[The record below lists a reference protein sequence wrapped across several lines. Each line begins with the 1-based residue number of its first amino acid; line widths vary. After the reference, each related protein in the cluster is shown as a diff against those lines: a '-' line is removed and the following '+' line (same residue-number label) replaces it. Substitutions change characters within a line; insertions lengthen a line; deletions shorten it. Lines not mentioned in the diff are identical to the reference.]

1 MKRSLELLGAESSGL
16 DETRK
21 KNILNKSLDDNESL
35 IEVDKL
41 SSLDEK
47 EAYLKTLLE
56 KYPQGY
62 IGSKLLLSELVKEK
76 DLKLSYNMLLSAMFS
91 DPTSPKVFYSLA
103 KLAAFYDAFDI
114 AFKSL
119 DIASWLNSSN
129 SCELDQ
135 EVAILKQN
143 LLERKLLGAFDNS
156 KNDFWNTKTPEKYK
170 ILERIYYES
179 NPEKLLKYCK
189 HLVEQKVANQKDFE
203 DVFKVLYLL
212 KTNKYLKEVQDQV
225 LVSNLTE
232 VSKGFLLGL
241 NLYYSKDFHAAISK
255 LQEVIKTNP
264 LNSKAML
271 YLALSYLHIEEKEKF
286 IKYSELVLPEAEDI
300 FNAVYFI
307 SCALSK
313 QKMLNIGGYPHDKTI
328 SKEIS
333 SILQSLIDAD
343 QYNFVLEINKAFDDL
358 DFYKILSYLPLY
370 MSELFIRK
378 GDVNKA
384 ENILIGCTNKE
395 SHRIKAWICRVK
407 GDESASEK
415 ELIEYRKTYKS
426 SEDIVFQCKMVDLEL
441 PDVLPEDTN
450 KLLEIL
456 EYSYKRTKEIITD
469 LEIEYGLNSMT
480 CIEATCQDCCT
491 KTFPLISF
499 IEYLYMKNWLDK
511 QDIDFKNQIINKSK
525 TIVNDFTSKYS
536 REPEFVIGEGQDY
549 KKSYPIDFTFDCPCL
564 GDNKCT
570 VYEARPF
577 TCRAYGFTSLDGY
590 KYKGCNYFLEQFKI
604 STGLDDFRKVIS
616 TKSFADFS
624 LKIDKKLFG
633 QKILG
638 FIPLW
643 FIQSHDETME
653 KIKKAISSYSS

>member
-1 MKRSLELLGAESSGL
+1 MKKSLELLGVESSGL

-35 IEVDKL
+35 IEVGKL
-41 SSLDEK
+41 SSLNEK

-76 DLKLSYNMLLSAMFS
+76 DLKLAYNMILSAMFS
-91 DPTSPKVFYSLA
+91 EPTSPKVFYSLA
-103 KLAAFYDAFDI
+103 ELAAFHNAFDV
-114 AFKSL
+114 ALKSL
-119 DIASWLNSSN
+119 DIAKWLNVSN
-129 SCELDQ
+129 LSDLDQ
-135 EVAILKQN
+135 KIASSRQN
-143 LLERKLLGAFDNS
+143 LLEKKLLGVFDNS
-156 KNDFWNTKTPEKYK
+156 KNDFWNTKIPEKYK

-179 NPEKLLKYCK
+179 NPEKLLKYSK
-189 HLVEQKVANQKDFE
+189 HLIENKGVNQKDFE

-212 KTNKYLKEVQDQV
+212 KGSKYLEEVKDCIF
-225 LVSNLTE
+225 VSNLAE
-232 VSKGFLLGL
+232 SSKEFLSGL
-241 NLYYSKDFHAAISK
+241 NLYYSKDFQAAITTFQK
-255 LQEVIKTNP
+255 CVKENP

-271 YLALSYLHIEEKEKF
+271 YLALSCLHIGEKEEF
-286 IKYSELVLPEAEDI
+286 VRCSELILPEAEDV

-313 QKMLNIGGYPHDKTI
+313 QKMLNMGGYPNDKKI

-333 SILQSLIDAD
+333 SILQSLINID
-343 QYNFVLEINKAFDDL
+343 QYDLVLEISKVFDDL

-370 MSELFIRK
+370 MSELFVRR
-378 GDVNKA
+378 GDLESA
-384 ENILIGCTNKE
+384 EKILLKSTNVE
-395 SHRIKAWICRVK
+395 THRIKAWIYRLK

-415 ELIEYRKTYKS
+415 ELLKYRKDYKS
-426 SEDIVFQCKMVDLEL
+426 DEDVTFHCKLVDIEL
-441 PDVLPEDTN
+441 PDVLPEDMNT
-450 KLLEIL
+450 LLELL

-469 LEIEYGLNSMT
+469 LEVEYGLNSMT

-511 QDIDFKNQIINKSK
+511 QDLNFRNQIINKSK
-525 TIVNDFTSKYS
+525 TIVNDFTLKYS
-536 REPEFVIGEGQDY
+536 REPDFVIGEGQDY

-570 VYEARPF
+570 VYEVRPF

-590 KYKGCNYFLEQFKI
+590 KYKGCNYFLEQFKT
-604 STGLDDFRKVIS
+604 STGLDDFRKVVNN
-616 TKSFADFS
+616 KSFANFA

-633 QKILG
+633 QKVLG

-643 FIQSHDETME
+643 FTQSHDETME